1 MVNIDKEGG
10 RKLTERLA
18 DFIVQKLC
26 RRGLIREGEKG
37 IYKVGFDVMI
47 GTLANSS
54 AVLAVGLFLRDT
66 WGAVLFLLCFCTVR
80 NYCGGYHAKTRMKC
94 LMVMV
99 AAFCF
104 VSLMSE
110 MVAGS
115 FGILLYGYV
124 GVSIALGCALLW
136 FVPVTDITKKY
147 TPDDEAGNRRKA
159 LRILLIWYSAMCMGI
174 AWDRAV
180 AVKISMTMDVIA
192 WMVLAAKP
200 WRTAAIGKYR

>member
-1 MVNIDKEGG
+1 M
-10 RKLTERLA
+10 TERLA
-18 DFIVQKLC
+18 DFIVHKLC
-26 RRGLIREGEKG
+26 RKGLIREDEKR

-54 AVLAVGLFLRDT
+54 VILAVGFFLRDAG
-66 WGAVLFLLCFCTVR
+66 GAALFLLCFCTVR

-124 GVSIALGCALLW
+124 GISIALGCALLW

-174 AWDRAV
+174 AWDSAV
-180 AVKISMTMDVIA
+180 AVKITMTMNVIA

-200 WRTAAIGKYR
+200 WRTAGIGKCR